1 MYKMRSSASTK
12 KLIIGIVLL
21 VIFVAALLY
30 VIYGVKNGL
39 PSEGQWKG
47 NIHQWKPAFAGQGLL
62 IILIGIAGSLSF
74 FVGIILTI
82 LALRGE

>member
-1 MYKMRSSASTK
+1 M
-12 KLIIGIVLL
+12 
-21 VIFVAALLY
+21 
-30 VIYGVKNGL
+30 
-39 PSEGQWKG
+39 EGQWKG

-74 FVGIILTI
+74 FVGIIRTI